1 MNHTLTPEASA
12 RGRTRSLA
20 VRQRKAVENAE
31 AVRWV
36 LGPLADTDMTLA
48 EIAAVLNERR
58 IRSPRG
64 GRWHPENV
72 KQTLKRLGLYAVA
85 EV

>member
-1 MNHTLTPEASA
+1 MNHTLTPEVRAQ
-12 RGRTRSLA
+12 GLA
-20 VRQRKAVENAE
+20 VRQRNASNTAE

-36 LGPLADTDMTLA
+36 MEPLAATDMSLT

-58 IRSPRG
+58 IQSPRG
-64 GRWHPENV
+64 SRWHPESV
-72 KQTLKRLGLYAVA
+72 KRTLQRLGLYAVA